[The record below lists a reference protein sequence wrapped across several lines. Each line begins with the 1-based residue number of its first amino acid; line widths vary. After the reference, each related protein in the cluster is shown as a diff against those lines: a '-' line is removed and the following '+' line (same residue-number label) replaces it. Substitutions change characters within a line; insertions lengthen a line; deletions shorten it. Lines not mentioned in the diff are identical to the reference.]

1 MTGAMSPNQDKIED
15 IPFPAI
21 FHIKEYLDHYVV
33 VYKVNKKYIFI
44 SDPAV
49 GLRKIK
55 RDDFFHNL
63 LP

>member
-1 MTGAMSPNQDKIED
+1 MTGSMSPNKDKIED

-49 GLRKIK
+49 GLRK
-55 RDDFFHNL
+55 
-63 LP
+63 